1 MCVCLQLRLQVTQLK
16 VRNARLVDLVTAH
29 TDTVPSDL
37 SRRKTKKFYNIQA
50 RVESYVELFINECGS
65 QQMAVNFSE
74 QVIAQLKVY
83 MIITMI

>member
-1 MCVCLQLRLQVTQLK
+1 MK
-16 VRNARLVDLVTAH
+16 NAALVDLVTAH
-29 TDTVPSDL
+29 TGTVPSDL
-37 SRRKTKKFYNIQA
+37 SRRKTNKLNIQA